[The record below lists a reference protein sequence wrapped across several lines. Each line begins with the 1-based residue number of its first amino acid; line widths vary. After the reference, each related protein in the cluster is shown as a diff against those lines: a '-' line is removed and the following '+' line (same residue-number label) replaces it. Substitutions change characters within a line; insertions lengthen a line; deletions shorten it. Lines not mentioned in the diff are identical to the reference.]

1 MSGSEIQLKLLVS
14 EQIPAVIALEQAATE
29 FPWSQKMYADSLVAG
44 YWGGGLWQGPRLL
57 GAAVVS
63 TGAGEAHLLNMCV
76 ALDHQGQGYGR
87 MLLAGACQQA
97 RDEGAQKMFLEVR
110 AGNGRA
116 LNLYQSVGF
125 GQIGVRKDYYPGA
138 LGREDA
144 VCMALNLYQ

>member
-1 MSGSEIQLKLLVS
+1 VSVAEIQLKLLAP

-29 FPWSQKMYADSLVAG
+29 FPWTQKMYIDSLAAG
-44 YWGGGLWQGPRLL
+44 YWGGGLWQGPRLV
-57 GAAVVS
+57 GAAAVS

-76 ALDHQGQGYGR
+76 ALEHQGQGYGR

-97 RDEGAQKMFLEVR
+97 RDEGARKMFLEVR

-116 LNLYQSVGF
+116 LSLYQSIGF
-125 GQIGVRKDYYPGA
+125 RQIGVRKDYYPGA

>member
-1 MSGSEIQLKLLVS
+1 MSVAEIQLKLLAP

-29 FPWSQKMYADSLVAG
+29 FPWTQKMYIDSLAAG
-44 YWGGGLWQGPRLL
+44 YWGGGLWQGPRLV

-63 TGAGEAHLLNMCV
+63 TGVGEAHLLNMCV
-76 ALDHQGQGYGR
+76 ALEHQGQGYGR

-97 RDEGAQKMFLEVR
+97 GDEGARKMFLEVR

-116 LNLYQSVGF
+116 LSLYQSVGF
-125 GQIGVRKDYYPGA
+125 RQIGVRKNYYPGA

-144 VCMALNLYQ
+144 VCMALNLCQ